1 MIKIFLFI
9 ILFNFTSYANNL
21 PNELNK
27 PFGSWL
33 VSCKQNLMTAK
44 SECFI
49 GTPFENKEGR
59 GAIVFT
65 KYYLAVAHNDLNLTR
80 GVNLKIDNHEEVSSY
95 MNTGLNVFFKNSDR
109 ENLVKQMVKGD
120 TLNVIITGITN
131 IEKPLDGFAEA
142 YKFYIKQVEG

>member
-1 MIKIFLFI
+1 MIKIFLFCF
-9 ILFNFTSYANNL
+9 LFTIKSFANQL

-27 PFGSWL
+27 PFGDWL

-44 SECFI
+44 NECFI
-49 GTPFENKEGR
+49 GSPFKNEKGR

-80 GVNLKIDNHEEVSSY
+80 GVEFKIDKNKEISSY

-109 ENLVKQMVKGD
+109 QDLVEQMSKGKNLSI
-120 TLNVIITGITN
+120 IITGITDIDKSLN
-131 IEKPLDGFAEA
+131 GFEEA